1 MGGEHAFRPV
11 LPATVMWRTLH
22 PVSPRP
28 PIRKLAG
35 MGDSWKQRVQ
45 SLRAP
50 TCSAPRKVLFSGHTS
65 NSGQTA
71 TELTTLTGH
80 TALAWLLEDM
90 TISFPDRHT
99 SHLSGDT
106 PGKRLLSS
114 PAQYLESH
122 VLQTNHRVRA
132 VSPCHRAFYR
142 LHESHRWRVPDADTI
157 SPPLPPPA
165 SKRST
170 DPSQTVWVGKPGPP
184 KYPSGA
190 PAGLARS
197 LQSPVAWVA
206 VLAALL
212 SARPLMC
219 PQ

>member
-1 MGGEHAFRPV
+1 MSWRSFILNRAPTVWVLLLDSFWLSVQGTRHSVMGGGRAFRPV
-11 LPATVMWRTLH
+11 LPATVMCRTLH

-35 MGDSWKQRVQ
+35 TGDSWKQRVQ

-50 TCSAPRKVLFSGHTS
+50 TCSAPRKVLFSAHTS

-71 TELTTLTGH
+71 TELTTLTDH

-90 TISFPDRHT
+90 TISFPDRHP

-122 VLQTNHRVRA
+122 VL
-132 VSPCHRAFYR
+132 
-142 LHESHRWRVPDADTI
+142 
-157 SPPLPPPA
+157 
-165 SKRST
+165 
-170 DPSQTVWVGKPGPP
+170 
-184 KYPSGA
+184 
-190 PAGLARS
+190 
-197 LQSPVAWVA
+197 
-206 VLAALL
+206 
-212 SARPLMC
+212 
-219 PQ
+219 